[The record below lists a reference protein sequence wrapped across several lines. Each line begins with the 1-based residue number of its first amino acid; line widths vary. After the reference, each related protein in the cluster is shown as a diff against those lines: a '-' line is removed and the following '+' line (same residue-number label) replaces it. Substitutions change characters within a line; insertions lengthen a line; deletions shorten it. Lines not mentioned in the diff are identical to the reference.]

1 MTVQQNTTR
10 SRRGCRRSSPRFR
23 KACRSRFCSHVPGF
37 QAPRKSPRTCLE
49 GSFGEVIRA
58 TGPMAKANPFRF
70 STKYQDDESDLLYY
84 GYRYYNANTG
94 RWNSRDP
101 VADFAFLK
109 SRKPTI
115 TISFLRP
122 LSLASKAAN
131 EIDVLQGNP
140 YAFVLNEPIAYADYA
155 GPWVVCCRSGNP
167 EPDDPSLAKC
177 ILPFITHCQ
186 LEKSA
191 CPEGK
196 DADGTPW
203 KWTAYPVTKSNTG
216 KMDNGKCCSS
226 VTDQEIRDCVDK
238 RWPYSPQPLPGPSGP
253 GNNCQ
258 TSVIQS
264 LGNCCLKS
272 TWKPCWYAGDPNGVC
287 VRGHYVTSP
296 TTGVPIWTCDE
307 YKPYPINQPCG
318 K

>member
-1 MTVQQNTTR
+1 MPSQ
-10 SRRGCRRSSPRFR
+10 PRLKR
-23 KACRSRFCSHVPGF
+23 KTHP
-37 QAPRKSPRTCLE
+37 LH
-49 GSFGEVIRA
+49 
-58 TGPMAKANPFRF
+58 
-70 STKYQDDESDLLYY
+70 
-84 GYRYYNANTG
+84 YRPSG
-94 RWNSRDP
+94 RLHHQFTHELCGT
-101 VADFAFLK
+101 A
-109 SRKPTI
+109 
-115 TISFLRP
+115 
-122 LSLASKAAN
+122 
-131 EIDVLQGNP
+131 
-140 YAFVLNEPIAYADYA
+140 
-155 GPWVVCCRSGNP
+155 
-167 EPDDPSLAKC
+167 
-177 ILPFITHCQ
+177 PFITHCQ